1 MGRPR
6 KTPLPEVEPKTIS
19 RASVVQLFP
28 IIVDRD
34 TTATLVGLSPSNIDI
49 QVKAKTFPAPRLISK
64 NRVGWRLADL
74 QEWAQNLPVSDI
86 LPPAKGDS
94 GQATTG

>member
-34 TTATLVGLSPSNIDI
+34 TTATLVGLSPSNIDL
-49 QVKAKTFPAPRLISK
+49 QVKAKTFPAPRMISK

-86 LPPAKGDS
+86 LPPPSKGDS
-94 GQATTG
+94 SQATG